1 MKTNFILLVLIVL
14 SVFIL
19 SRSISFFGIDY
30 KVYPNTTFKIPIAD
44 SQNKPLPVPIPQQ
57 LLAPNTSRTVTIK
70 SYTPI
75 NNNYTVS
82 YTNSPSNTVL
92 TQPQNLYNDHLNSFK
107 VGNPACVTETDATQR
122 GYPKSATKAASQVY
136 AEYLC
141 NSLGYSSIKNNGT
154 CFGGVIYSCTTTF
167 PIIINIPANNFIATY
182 TQYDAS
188 GKSVTSSQLTNG
200 DANNV
205 QMSVKGYST
214 VGVNGVTYYF
224 GNNSTQLFTWTN
236 NTITSTNNTILE
248 SVFVFN
254 IIVNITIKAAGN
266 YAYWSIYTP
275 VPYTQK
281 TTGGII
287 NSAQVFKQTILLGD
301 VLKIQ
306 VMTGKPQYKY
316 EFSSSGT
323 FSLSI

>member
-1 MKTNFILLVLIVL
+1 MSFHNQTVTG
-14 SVFIL
+14 S
-19 SRSISFFGIDY
+19 SDISFY
-30 KVYPNTTFKIPIAD
+30 
-44 SQNKPLPVPIPQQ
+44 
-57 LLAPNTSRTVTIK
+57 
-70 SYTPI
+70 
-75 NNNYTVS
+75 
-82 YTNSPSNTVL
+82 
-92 TQPQNLYNDHLNSFK
+92 
-107 VGNPACVTETDATQR
+107 
-122 GYPKSATKAASQVY
+122 AS
-136 AEYLC
+136 
-141 NSLGYSSIKNNGT
+141 
-154 CFGGVIYSCTTTF
+154 
-167 PIIINIPANNFIATY
+167 
-182 TQYDAS
+182 
-188 GKSVTSSQLTNG
+188 
-200 DANNV
+200 
-205 QMSVKGYST
+205 
-214 VGVNGVTYYF
+214 
-224 GNNSTQLFTWTN
+224 N